1 MRWFGRK
8 SADVPPTFL
17 SYVMP
22 NERSLFPS
30 GYQAQVKEVFLGN
43 PVGQRAVRMVAGAVG
58 ALKIYAVEGNAD
70 AATLIGR
77 SSLLEQAEGKP
88 DSVACYTT
96 NGWRFIAPFDGLE
109 LFDRSSGRNWRFSLG
124 TWSFGVVK
132 ASEIHVNG
140 VKILGDQRPS
150 ISDAHGGTTVDAEA
164 RDILAQILSA
174 LRSHGIIA
182 QPG

>member
-1 MRWFGRK
+1 MDAAVHACCDGGP
-8 SADVPPTFL
+8 DNVPPQSPEIGL
-17 SYVMP
+17 DYICG
-22 NERSLFPS
+22 R
-30 GYQAQVKEVFLGN
+30 N
-43 PVGQRAVRMVAGAVG
+43 PT
-58 ALKIYAVEGNAD
+58 
-70 AATLIGR
+70 AAW
-77 SSLLEQAEGKP
+77 EGKP

-109 LFDRSSGRNWRFSLG
+109 LFDRSSGRNWRFSSG
-124 TWSFGVVK
+124 TRSFGIVK